1 MQLANISM
9 KITSFSV
16 NYTRK
21 RFEVWILL
29 CELGQEVM
37 AMNCKADRTSRIT
50 TEYAQVNIKL
60 DNISSQPKWI
70 QLDQVAGDR
79 WTLHSVARYF
89 DLISWYFITV
99 TVKALVE
106 VALQELH
113 HRSRKMFLILNN
125 DLAIFREIAD
135 QEG

>member
-1 MQLANISM
+1 M
-9 KITSFSV
+9 
-16 NYTRK
+16 
-21 RFEVWILL
+21 L